1 MTTGNGVA
9 VRDEPE
15 IVRAVLA
22 TLTRIVAEDD
32 ARLAVRSYDPQR
44 RCLALVLSDRA
55 NGDRANGD
63 RVTGGP
69 DAALIREFL
78 VEVLC
83 SHGIWL
89 DELVIDT
96 FDQPATEGDGSA

>member
-55 NGDRANGD
+55 NGDR
-63 RVTGGP
+63 VTGGP